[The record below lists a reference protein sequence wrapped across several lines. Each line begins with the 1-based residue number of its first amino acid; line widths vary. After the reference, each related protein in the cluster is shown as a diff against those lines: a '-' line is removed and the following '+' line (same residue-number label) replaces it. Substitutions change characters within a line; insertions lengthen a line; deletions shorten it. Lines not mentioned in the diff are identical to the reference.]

1 MLQLGTEVAKKLII
15 KSMTPVDVIVAAEF
29 STYISHFVQNE
40 HQIKKKNPKNP
51 EKNLCLQNS
60 SFFSMLLR

>member
-40 HQIKKKNPKNP
+40 HQIKKKPRKTPK
-51 EKNLCLQNS
+51 KNSVYKIQA
-60 SFFSMLLR
+60 FFQCY

>member
-15 KSMTPVDVIVAAEF
+15 MSMTPIDLIVAAEF

-40 HQIKKKNPKNP
+40 HQFDENP
-51 EKNLCLQNS
+51 EKKLWLQNS